1 MITGAD
7 CDSDRVMAMAER
19 PDLRR
24 HIRIPSILPV
34 DFQLRGGGGE
44 RFDPEIRTAFTR
56 DLSEGGLRLEI
67 TTLPEVVAARLRGKE
82 PLTIEVDI
90 ALPGRT
96 LRIPGRVAWRGP
108 GADTRAGWV
117 VGVQFTDVS
126 AADAAAITEYA
137 RQAARRPVIVKTVLA
152 AMAVLLVVGGLV
164 YWWNTGIL
172 THRIETTRQA
182 LVKSEQEV
190 AQVSDSLGDRQLEIG
205 WLATQVRELADVL
218 DEREGR
224 VPPPAEPGKSPAQE
238 LARAIQRLR
247 ASILKP
253 QAATKEHP

>member
-1 MITGAD
+1 
-7 CDSDRVMAMAER
+7 MATAER

-34 DFQLRGGGGE
+34 DFQLQSPQGE

-67 TTLPEVVAARLRGKE
+67 TTLPEPVAARLRAAE
-82 PLTIEVDI
+82 PLAIEVDI
-90 ALPGRT
+90 ALPRRT
-96 LRIPGRVAWRGP
+96 LRVPGRVAWRAPAAG
-108 GADTRAGWV
+108 TRAGWIL
-117 VGVQFTDVS
+117 GVQFTQVS
-126 AADAAAITEYA
+126 PADASAIADYA
-137 RQAARRPVIVKTVLA
+137 RQAARRPFIVKTVLA

-224 VPPPAEPGKSPAQE
+224 KPPPPEAGKTPVQE
-238 LARAIQRLR
+238 LARGIERLR
-247 ASILKP
+247 AAIQP
-253 QAATKEHP
+253 AATTKEHP